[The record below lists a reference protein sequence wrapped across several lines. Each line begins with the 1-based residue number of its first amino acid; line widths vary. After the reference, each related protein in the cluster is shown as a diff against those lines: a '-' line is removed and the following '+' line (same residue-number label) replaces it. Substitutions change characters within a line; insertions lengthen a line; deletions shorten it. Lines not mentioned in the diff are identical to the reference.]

1 MLTSPLLAASL
12 CVQQVVLLQ
21 EDGRYEGPTLAH
33 AVELFGGRRWS
44 TRNPSPGTSTKNA
57 EKPNVQRNNTLGI
70 STTKK
75 KKKMLM
81 RVQCYLYI
89 EYHLQSPRPTVS
101 SVPA

>member
-1 MLTSPLLAASL
+1 MLAVPLS
-12 CVQQVVLLQ
+12 VQNVILLQ

-44 TRNPSPGTSTKNA
+44 TRNPSPGTSAKSA

-75 KKKMLM
+75 KKKILI
-81 RVQCYLYI
+81 RVECYLFI
-89 EYHLQSPRPTVS
+89 KHQTQSS
-101 SVPA
+101 STIYGLCRQKLP

>member
-1 MLTSPLLAASL
+1 MARSHLCEPLSLPLEFPGTVTLHSLQLLA
-12 CVQQVVLLQ
+12 CVVCSACGSLQ

-44 TRNPSPGTSTKNA
+44 TRNPSPGMSAKNA
-57 EKPNVQRNNTLGI
+57 EKPNMQRNNTLGI

-81 RVQCYLYI
+81 RVG
-89 EYHLQSPRPTVS
+89 
-101 SVPA
+101 